1 MTLICENW
9 KSQVS
14 VHGAWCK
21 SLVSVHDWMVQC
33 IAAWWATIA
42 IGALVAIGGIGACGE
57 APEPCI
63 HLTPRVVSLIVHDDA
78 RAIYIKVS

>member
-21 SLVSVHDWMVQC
+21 CLVSVHDWMVQC

-42 IGALVAIGGIGACGE
+42 IGALVAIGGIGALGMMGHHWWCM
-57 APEPCI
+57 
-63 HLTPRVVSLIVHDDA
+63 
-78 RAIYIKVS
+78 AIDYVKSS